1 MNFDEIVAEEN
12 QYLMS
17 TYGRFPVV
25 LESGQGCTLTDIQN
39 KKYLDLTS
47 GIGVN
52 SLGHNHPEIVKTIES
67 QAKKCLHVSNLYYTQ
82 PMIEVAKFLVEKG
95 NMKKVFFA
103 NSGAEANEGMIK
115 VARKY
120 SFDKYGKNRNKILTL
135 KQSFHGRTMATLT
148 ATGQDKFHNYFYTF
162 MDGFDYI
169 KANDIGDLYDHLDD
183 SVCGIMMELV
193 QGESGVIPLDYD
205 YVSKVACLCKEKD
218 ILLMVDEVQTGIGR
232 CGTLFVY
239 EQYDIQPDL
248 VSLAKGLGSGIPV
261 GAFMASE
268 KCKDVLSKGDHGTTF
283 GGNPLSCAVA
293 KTVLSIVSD
302 PSFLQDV
309 KKKGE
314 YFMEQIQKIDSKII
328 KEVRGKGLMIGIV
341 VDENQRMSLINQLL
355 KDGLL
360 VLSAGKDVI
369 RLLPPLII
377 TYEQINE
384 AIEKMKGVFL

>member
-1 MNFDEIVAEEN
+1 
-12 QYLMS
+12 
-17 TYGRFPVV
+17 
-25 LESGQGCTLTDIQN
+25 
-39 KKYLDLTS
+39 
-47 GIGVN
+47 
-52 SLGHNHPEIVKTIES
+52 
-67 QAKKCLHVSNLYYTQ
+67 
-82 PMIEVAKFLVEKG
+82 
-95 NMKKVFFA
+95 
-103 NSGAEANEGMIK
+103 
-115 VARKY
+115 
-120 SFDKYGKNRNKILTL
+120 
-135 KQSFHGRTMATLT
+135 
-148 ATGQDKFHNYFYTF
+148 
-162 MDGFDYI
+162 
-169 KANDIGDLYDHLDD
+169 
-183 SVCGIMMELV
+183 
-193 QGESGVIPLDYD
+193 
-205 YVSKVACLCKEKD
+205 
-218 ILLMVDEVQTGIGR
+218 MVDEVQTGIGR